1 MKYFLFLSIIS
12 LAILNFSCSTK
23 ENKEMKS
30 QDNLDLSNIS
40 NSTIEKVINTLSQK
54 YPNIDKDKITRGVSQ
69 TASMWH
75 EVDGTEMDFIKFC
88 NDNFISDDTKLDEM
102 FSTIQKNME
111 SIAGNMNQINLD
123 LKEKIHLDKGEI
135 SNLDMLFG
143 SYDPASHISDDFFL
157 NKIAFII
164 KLNFPHYSLAEKQ
177 KLGENWTRKQWAF
190 ARIGDA
196 FLSRVPASV
205 VQDEANALATADN
218 YIANYNIYAGYLVDD
233 NMQTYFPQ
241 DMKLIT
247 HWNLRD
253 EIKSQY
259 SNADGLKKQ
268 KMLYEVMKRIIT
280 QTIPE
285 EVINSNTY
293 QWNPFKNVIYK
304 NGKEVKFTSEPNTRY
319 QTFLNNFLAE
329 REVDKYNPMF
339 PTAMDRTFEESLEIP
354 EKDVENLFVE
364 LLSSPIAKQ
373 VGELIAKRLGRP
385 LEAFDIWYDGFKSR
399 STISPAELDA
409 MTKKKYPTTQA
420 FEKDIPNIYA
430 KLGFTKDKAQFI
442 ASQIQVDPAR
452 GAGHAWGSEM
462 HSQKSHLRTRVG
474 KDGMDYKGYNI
485 AVHELGHNTEQ
496 TITLHDVDYYALK
509 GVPNTAFTET
519 WAFIFQSRDLDLLGL
534 KSKDVNEDNLK
545 ILDSFWS
552 MYEIMGVSLV
562 DMKVWDWLYKNPNAS
577 TEQLK
582 NEVID
587 VSKQV
592 WNQYYAPVFGMK
604 DEIILGIYS
613 HMIDYPL
620 YLPAYPIGH
629 IVEFQ
634 IENYVKGKN
643 IATEMVRML
652 SQGKIVP
659 QIWMK
664 NAVGTTLSVEPILES
679 VKVALQKVQ

>member
-1 MKYFLFLSIIS
+1 
-12 LAILNFSCSTK
+12 
-23 ENKEMKS
+23 MKS